1 MKVTIA
7 ILMAAVCT
15 GSTAVAAFT
24 GTTVPKQQPQLSSSS
39 LTQLHMTVEEET
51 KMSHSKRKLA
61 LKVSQ

>member
-1 MKVTIA
+1 MKVIIA

-24 GTTVPKQQPQLSSSS
+24 GTTVPKQQPRLSSLS
-39 LTQLHMTVEEET
+39 LTQLHMTVEET

>member
-39 LTQLHMTVEEET
+39 SLTQLHMTVEET